1 MFDFSKQIEAFWNEN
16 VRLSATFKDKLLKHR
31 QSNRDRLIA
40 NLPEQIDDVTI
51 GKSSFKPQGSMA
63 MKTIIQTR
71 FSEEEYDID
80 DGLVLWKSELI
91 EENGKELTAMDTKE
105 RVCKA
110 LKDKRFNRQ
119 PKLHTNCVRVFYA
132 DEDEEK
138 HHVDFAVY
146 RKYSKSDGEEERE
159 LASGENWV
167 VSDPTQVNLWFED
180 EIVVLNKETDGKG
193 TQMRKLVQLLKR
205 FCRSRKDWDLPN
217 GMKLTMLISECQS
230 EFSERIDKAFRDLLK
245 KLKTR
250 LETSKIIRNLAH
262 PDKPLITRTSSDDN
276 VCELLNK
283 IIEALENLEKLDDE
297 DCKRTDANK
306 AWNWVFKSDDF
317 FDDFDG
323 GDDEGNGSKGPK
335 SSSGLASSI
344 PSSPVDH
351 QGGGRFG

>member
-16 VRLSATFKDKLLKHR
+16 IRLSATYKEKLLKHR

-40 NLPEQIDDVTI
+40 NLPEQIDDVNI
-51 GKSSFKPQGSMA
+51 GKSSFKPQGSVA

-80 DGLVLWKSELI
+80 DGLVLWKSELLG
-91 EENGKELTAMDTKE
+91 ENGKELTAMETKE

-119 PKLHTNCVRVFYA
+119 PKLFTNCVRVFYA

-180 EIVVLNKETDGKG
+180 EIIVRNKETDSKG
-193 TQMRKLVQLLKR
+193 TQMRKLVQLFKR
-205 FCRSRKDWDLPN
+205 FCRSRRDWDLPN
-217 GMKLTMLISECQS
+217 GMKLTMLISECQP
-230 EFSERIDKAFRDLLK
+230 EFSERIDKVFRNLLK

-283 IIEALENLEKLDDE
+283 IIEALEKLEKLDDAN
-297 DCKRTDANK
+297 CKRADAIK

-323 GDDEGNGSKGPK
+323 GDDEGNGSKGSK
-335 SSSGLASSI
+335 SSSGLANSI
-344 PSSPVDH
+344 PSSPVNH